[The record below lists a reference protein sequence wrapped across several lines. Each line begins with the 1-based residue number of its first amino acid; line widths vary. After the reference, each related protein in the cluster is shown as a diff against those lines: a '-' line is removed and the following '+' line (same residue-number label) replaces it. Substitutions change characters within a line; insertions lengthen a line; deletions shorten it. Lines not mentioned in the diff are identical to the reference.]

1 MQEVS
6 PYLEEKLNE
15 LAGRY
20 DCILER
26 RGSGL
31 MQGLVFDR
39 PVAPV
44 ITKAMEN
51 GLILINAGSDILR
64 FVPPLIITKENID
77 EMIGILEPVIASLS
91 S

>member
-15 LAGRY
+15 LAGKY

-77 EMIGILEPVIASLS
+77 EMIGLLEPVIASLS

>member
-1 MQEVS
+1 MNHKE
-6 PYLEEKLNE
+6 YLEEKLNE
-15 LAGRY
+15 LAGKY

-77 EMIGILEPVIASLS
+77 ELIGILEPVIASLS

>member
-15 LAGRY
+15 LAGKY

>member
-1 MQEVS
+1 
-6 PYLEEKLNE
+6 
-15 LAGRY
+15 
-20 DCILER
+20 
-26 RGSGL
+26 

>member
-1 MQEVS
+1 M
-6 PYLEEKLNE
+6 
-15 LAGRY
+15 
-20 DCILER
+20 
-26 RGSGL
+26 
-31 MQGLVFDR
+31 
-39 PVAPV
+39 APV

>member
-15 LAGRY
+15 LAGKY

-44 ITKAMEN
+44 FTKAMEN